1 MKVMRELFVRSNM
14 QPKQLSR
21 RVILL
26 LAALLLFT
34 ITGCKS
40 EESNPIV
47 APTSN
52 LGQIEGYVKLAS
64 TGKGVA
70 LVNITTKNS
79 THSVNTDSV
88 GFYRLPNV
96 RPGNYTLTA
105 VKAGYDSAVVQVSVD
120 SGKTTKADF
129 IVYTTQRPGGITGRV
144 IDQSSGAG
152 LDGVKIETSPF
163 MGLINTDVNGYYSIT
178 NMPVGSYNVTAFK
191 YDFVTKTYKVTVF
204 EDSIRV
210 VDFSLE
216 PLYGIIE
223 GKVLS
228 DDSLSIPIS
237 GANITT
243 NPATNSITTGAD
255 GTYRIVNVP
264 KLAAGAKYTVK
275 AVRQGYTDATVSVDL
290 IPGKTTIAD
299 ILMKRK

>member
-1 MKVMRELFVRSNM
+1 MYK
-14 QPKQLSR
+14 KQLSR
-21 RVILL
+21 IMLL
-26 LAALLLFT
+26 IPALFFLIT
-34 ITGCKS
+34 VTGCKK
-40 EESNPIV
+40 EEENPIT
-47 APTSN
+47 APSSTV
-52 LGQIEGYVKLAS
+52 GQIEGYVKQAN
-64 TGKGVA
+64 TGKGIA

-79 THSVNTDSV
+79 THAVNTDST

-96 RPGNYTLTA
+96 RPGSYTLTA
-105 VKAGYDSAVVQVSVD
+105 VKAGYDSSVVQVSVD
-120 SGKTTKADF
+120 TGKTTKADF
-129 IVYTTQRPGGITGRV
+129 IMYLSQRPGGITGRI
-144 IDQSSGAG
+144 IDQSSGSG
-152 LDGVKIETSPF
+152 LEGVKVETSPF
-163 MGLINTDVNGYYSIT
+163 MGLINTDVNGYYAIS

-228 DDSLSIPIS
+228 DDSLSLPIS

-243 NPATNSITTGAD
+243 NPATNSITTGTD
-255 GTYRIVNVP
+255 GTYRIINVP